1 MCTKRFGSFVNIRKQ
16 WRTSLYDKE
25 GLTFHF
31 SYFYNWKSLDNVEI
45 KIADWLFLHH
55 RSAHK
60 QQPHPWI
67 VWCVGSTQGHG
78 GQKAHFSLCHYCIR
92 TDSLWSMWLLRI
104 KKADLLFHSR
114 SNYSFQCLYCE
125 LAGVAVPPIDNSVL
139 LLSGRAEMM
148 TLESEGGK
156 GRWSLRT
163 THTHARGASHTH
175 QNTFSLNRSKC
186 FGECETRGGQ
196 AAFHC
201 SADETEGCTSAK
213 FDQDQHAVTQ
223 SSRCTGAPCKIHTG
237 PSSETGTPACKS
249 DDNTPWS
256 ILTNDPV
263 IQQKVLMWPSYNGPG
278 TTREPEA
285 VQWLQLWFMNI
296 FSHFLRFRAPLLKEC
311 RRK

>member
-1 MCTKRFGSFVNIRKQ
+1 MCTKRFGSFVSIRKQ
-16 WRTSLYDKE
+16 WKTSLYDKE

-60 QQPHPWI
+60 QRPHPWI

-156 GRWSLRT
+156 GRRSLRT

-175 QNTFSLNRSKC
+175 QNTFSLNTSKC

-201 SADETEGCTSAK
+201 SADETEGCTYTEQSLHRRAKQNTYRTVEWNWYSSVQIWWQYTVKYTHKWSCDPTKSA
-213 FDQDQHAVTQ
+213 HMALV
-223 SSRCTGAPCKIHTG
+223 
-237 PSSETGTPACKS
+237 
-249 DDNTPWS
+249 
-256 ILTNDPV
+256 
-263 IQQKVLMWPSYNGPG
+263 
-278 TTREPEA
+278 
-285 VQWLQLWFMNI
+285 
-296 FSHFLRFRAPLLKEC
+296 
-311 RRK
+311 